1 MGDEPAAF
9 TRVAAARE
17 PGMPATDREIP
28 VPAAF
33 PSLGE
38 DVPAAT
44 AMAPGALGC
53 GSPGNGAHAPGPCRD
68 SEITLKIL

>member
-1 MGDEPAAF
+1 MAAG
-9 TRVAAARE
+9 RE

-33 PSLGE
+33 PLLGE

-53 GSPGNGAHAPGPCRD
+53 GSPGNAARGPGAMQGQRD
-68 SEITLKIL
+68 NLEDFIT